1 MDKQPPQQDFAT
13 ADDAALQ
20 PSDAFFTRWREATGN
35 PEATRENLPRHV
47 LELAYWMERLLGWL
61 DAHTEVATA
70 SVADLEQR
78 WQAELEA
85 IVPQTP
91 LSPAAH
97 QILTAYREH
106 LEFPTPEPGS
116 EDARL
121 EALEALSVADR
132 RMVHLQELAWQHER
146 LLLYAGVLL
155 RLKDDK
161 DAPPAWVFR
170 SVRLLGLASRRS
182 KSQTPTSG
190 PMRTQPRERPS
201 ALVLGGADLS
211 VPSGPFLLTAGRAFY
226 RPDLWEPA
234 GNGLPATYKE
244 GTNHVYAHPGDG
256 YTALTLDQEEV
267 TMAQVRALA
276 DDHYRALHIAMAV
289 CLATNGGNYTAEK
302 VRLHANTALS
312 LMGRKK
318 HEGAYRADD
327 KAEFTRD
334 LMALNNIWVMGAQTI
349 KENGRLRVVT
359 VRSQLLEV
367 AYETEHNLL
376 GEETLYSVKVALGEW
391 ARPLLGPDMRQTA
404 MLLREVL
411 KIDPRPGK
419 GLIASRLGLF
429 LCQHWKIRAHEG
441 NYEQPWKV
449 GSLLEGAGIKVPTHR
464 EERRRLREAVDA
476 ALDVLEEREV
486 IAAWEY
492 VRIEQA
498 SPTNAFI
505 PWLEQA
511 SILIAPPPAVIEQ
524 YKRLLPARRR
534 KQAAAVRRKTP

>member
-1 MDKQPPQQDFAT
+1 MDRKKQHIPQIISGGERMLAWLDEQTEPALAT
-13 ADDAALQ
+13 A
-20 PSDAFFTRWREATGN
+20 
-35 PEATRENLPRHV
+35 
-47 LELAYWMERLLGWL
+47 
-61 DAHTEVATA
+61 
-70 SVADLEQR
+70 ADLTQMR
-78 WQAELEA
+78 DKD
-85 IVPQTP
+85 T
-91 LSPAAH
+91 LSAGV
-97 QILTAYREH
+97 T
-106 LEFPTPEPGS
+106 TSTDGT
-116 EDARL
+116 
-121 EALEALSVADR
+121 
-132 RMVHLQELAWQHER
+132 R
-146 LLLYAGVLL
+146 LLLYGGYPLVYEGQLR
-155 RLKDDK
+155 RLKDGVSAVPEWVTRTLRERPPQIIEPSAVPGPQEIEPT
-161 DAPPAWVFR
+161 APTTAR
-170 SVRLLGLASRRS
+170 
-182 KSQTPTSG
+182 
-190 PMRTQPRERPS
+190 QPRERPS
-201 ALVLGGADLS
+201 ALVLGGAGLS
-211 VPSGPFLLTAGRAFY
+211 VPSGPFLLTAGRAIY

-244 GTNHVYAHPGDG
+244 GANHVYAHPGDG
-256 YTALTLDQEEV
+256 YTALTPDQEEV
-267 TMAQVRALA
+267 TMAQVRALS

-289 CLATNGGNYTAEK
+289 CLAANGGNYTAEK

-327 KAEFTRD
+327 KAEFTREMME
-334 LMALNNIWVMGAQTI
+334 LGTIWFMGAQTI
-349 KENGRLRVVT
+349 KENGKLRVVT

-376 GEETLYSVKVALGEW
+376 GEETLYAVKVALGEW

-404 MLLREVL
+404 LLLREVL

-449 GSLLEGAGIKVPTHR
+449 GSLLDGAGIKVPTHR
-464 EERRRLREAVDA
+464 EERRRLREAIEA
-476 ALDVLEEREV
+476 ALDLLLERKV

-511 SILIAPPPAVIEQ
+511 SIRIAPPPAVIEQ
-524 YKRLLPARRR
+524 YERLLPASRR
-534 KQAAAVRRKTP
+534 KQAAHTRRKAP